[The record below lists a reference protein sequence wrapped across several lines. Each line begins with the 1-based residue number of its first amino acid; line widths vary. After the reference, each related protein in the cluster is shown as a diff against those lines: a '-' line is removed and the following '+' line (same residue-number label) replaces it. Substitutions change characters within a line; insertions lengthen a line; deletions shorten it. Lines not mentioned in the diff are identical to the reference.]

1 MTLVL
6 LCSLGN
12 LGIYSNCAHV
22 FEVAQT
28 LLCKITCLGSSVS
41 YLHMFSPPPQ
51 QIFYKIAFVLG
62 PVFRT
67 GALLGLL
74 T

>member
-1 MTLVL
+1 MILVL

-22 FEVAQT
+22 LEEAQT
-28 LLCKITCLGSSVS
+28 LLCKIACLGSSAS
-41 YLHMFSPPPQ
+41 YLHMLSPPPQ

-62 PVFRT
+62 LVF
-67 GALLGLL
+67 
-74 T
+74 